1 MKLTKTEFK
10 EWLLCSKSLWLKKK
24 RPDEYVAGE
33 FSLFLQKLIKDG
45 YNVESYVQKLFPD
58 GVFVSGDR
66 EALLSKTKEL
76 LEDKD
81 NNKKPIFQAT
91 FETKQGL
98 FAKVDMLNF
107 NKETSKWDLYEIK
120 ASSEIKTDLKHNH
133 IKDVV
138 FQTIVVEDAGAP
150 VGDSYI
156 VYINKK
162 YRRDGEVD
170 LKELFIIENIT
181 DTVNELKDGVRDEI
195 NEALAT
201 LDKDDILLD
210 GCDCLYKTHGQ
221 RCDSFFKFNPQVPEY
236 SVHHIVAGNKLRLLL
251 ADGIMNIK
259 DIPEGFDLTEI
270 QSDKVSLEVSGRS
283 KIDKEAI
290 KKTLSKLV
298 FPIYFLDYETYG
310 SPIPLLDGYK
320 TNQQLVFQ
328 VSLHKLYEDGKL
340 EHFEYL
346 ADKLNGATKGLLDT
360 LKAHIGS
367 VGSVVVWYESFEK
380 ARNMEL
386 MELHPEDREFLE
398 DINSRVFDLMKVFKK
413 DYLHPEFKGSASI
426 KKVLPVLL
434 PELSYKSLDIQDGTM
449 ALSEWEKMIK
459 GDMGQGDIEKTR
471 ENLLKYCELDTLAM
485 VEIYKKLKEL

>member
-1 MKLTKTEFK
+1 MTLTKTEFK
-10 EWLLCSKSLWLKKK
+10 EWLLCGKCLWLKKK
-24 RPDEYVAGE
+24 RPEEYVAGE
-33 FSLFLQKLIKDG
+33 FSLFLKKLIKDG
-45 YNVESYVQKLFPD
+45 YEVEAQVQKLYPN
-58 GVFVSGDR
+58 GIFVSGDK
-66 EALLSKTKEL
+66 ETLLSKTKEL
-76 LEDKD
+76 LGGD
-81 NNKKPIFQAT
+81 KPIFQAT
-91 FETKQGL
+91 FETVQGL

-138 FQTIVVEDAGAP
+138 FQTIVVEDAGVE

-156 VYINKK
+156 IYINKK

-170 LKELFIIENIT
+170 LKELFVIENVTEI
-181 DTVNELKDGVRDEI
+181 VSEQKSGVRDEI
-195 NEALAT
+195 KIALET
-201 LDKDDILLD
+201 LEKDDILLE
-210 GCDCLYKTHGQ
+210 GCDCLYKSHGQ
-221 RCDSFFKFNPQVPEY
+221 RCDSFFKFNPHVPEY

-251 ADGIMNIK
+251 ADGIINIK
-259 DIPEGFDLTEI
+259 DIPEGFDLTDI
-270 QSDKVSLEVSGRS
+270 QNDKVSLQVTGRPQ
-283 KIDKEAI
+283 INKEAI
-290 KKTLSKLV
+290 ESTLSELV

-310 SPIPLLDGYK
+310 SPVPLLDGYK

-328 VSLHKLYEDGKL
+328 VSVHKLDEDGTL

-346 ADKLNGATKGLLDT
+346 ANKLEGATRGLLDM
-360 LKAHIGS
+360 LKTNIGP

-380 ARNMEL
+380 GRNEEL
-386 MELHPEDREFLE
+386 AELHGEDRGFLE
-398 DINSRVFDLMKVFKK
+398 DLNSRVFDLMKVFKK
-413 DYLHPEFKGSASI
+413 DYLHPEFQGSASI

-459 GDMGQGDIEKTR
+459 EDMSQDDIKMTR
-471 ENLLKYCELDTLAM
+471 ENLLKYCALDTLAM

>member
-1 MKLTKTEFK
+1 MILTKTEFK
-10 EWLLCSKSLWLKKK
+10 EWLLCGKCLWLKKK

-33 FSLFLQKLIKDG
+33 FSLFLKKLIKDG
-45 YNVESYVQKLFPD
+45 YKVESYVQKLFPD
-58 GVFVSGDR
+58 GIFVSGNK

-76 LEDKD
+76 ITGD
-81 NNKKPIFQAT
+81 KPIFQAT

-107 NKETSKWDLYEIK
+107 NKETGKWDLYEIK

-138 FQTIVVEDAGAP
+138 FQTIVVEDAGVK

-156 VYINKK
+156 IYINKK
-162 YRRDGEVD
+162 YRRSGEVD
-170 LKELFIIENIT
+170 LKELFVIENVT
-181 DTVNELKDGVRDEI
+181 EAVEGQKDEVRAEI
-195 NEALAT
+195 ENALES
-201 LDKDDILLD
+201 LGKEDILLE
-210 GCDCLYKTHGQ
+210 GCDCLYRSHGQ

-236 SVHHIVAGNKLRLLL
+236 SVHHIVTGNKLKLLL
-251 ADGIMNIK
+251 ADGIVDIK
-259 DIPEGFDLTEI
+259 NIPEGFDLTDI
-270 QSDKVSLEVSGRS
+270 QSGKVNLQMTGRPQ
-283 KIDKEAI
+283 IDKGAI
-290 KKTLSKLV
+290 EKTLSKLV

-320 TNQQLVFQ
+320 TNQQIVFQ
-328 VSLHKLYEDGKL
+328 VSVHKLDEDGTL

-346 ADKLNGATKGLLDT
+346 ADKLDGATKGLVDM
-360 LKAHIGS
+360 LKTHIGP

-380 ARNMEL
+380 GRNAEL
-386 MELHPEDREFLE
+386 AELHPESSDFLE
-398 DINSRVFDLMKVFKK
+398 DLNSRVFDLMKVFKK
-413 DYLHPEFKGSASI
+413 DYLHPEFLGSASI

-459 GDMGQGDIEKTR
+459 EDMNEKDVKNIR
-471 ENLLKYCELDTLAM
+471 ENLLKYCALDTLAM